1 MEDKQG
7 FSDMKDKEE
16 TWRDWHD
23 RLVGISMALS
33 PLLLGMSLLI
43 IGLQDSLWRAAIG
56 AAAFAW
62 WAHVSNESKKHLEHL
77 VEEAASG
84 S

>member
-1 MEDKQG
+1 VENNEG

-23 RLVGISMALS
+23 QLVGISMALS
-33 PLLLGMSLLI
+33 PVLIGLFMLI
-43 IGLQDSLWRAAIG
+43 IGLQDSLWRGVVG

-62 WAHVSNESKKHLEHL
+62 WAHVSNESQKHLEHL
-77 VEEAASG
+77 VEEAQSG